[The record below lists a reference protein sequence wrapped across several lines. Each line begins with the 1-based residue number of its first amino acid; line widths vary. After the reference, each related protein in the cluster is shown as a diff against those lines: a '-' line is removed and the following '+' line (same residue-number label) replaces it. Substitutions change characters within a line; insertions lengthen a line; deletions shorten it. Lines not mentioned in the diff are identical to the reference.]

1 MSTGKRSEWE
11 RNNAETLETEHDLLR
26 SGLGP
31 VQQARAQALCSLGHT
46 GAPFPSAA
54 TLLRGQHLPHLACP
68 WSPSFIL
75 LSSRPLGFTGN
86 ALSLIG
92 IETHSPP
99 FSCRWGFHRK
109 KLLLCFCSHQLFG
122 SQIPTS
128 CSTGSSPSWTD
139 SCPSLAG
146 VDLRV
151 SLCRVCPGNL
161 TSPILGPLRSLQMK
175 MALPGNP
182 ASSIII

>member
-1 MSTGKRSEWE
+1 M
-11 RNNAETLETEHDLLR
+11 LR
-26 SGLGP
+26 SGLRP
-31 VQQARAQALCSLGHT
+31 VEQAGAPALCSLGHT
-46 GAPFPSAA
+46 GAAFPSAA
-54 TLLRGQHLPHLACP
+54 TLLRGQHLPYLACP
-68 WSPSFIL
+68 RSPSFIL

-109 KLLLCFCSHQLFG
+109 KLLLCFSSRQLFG

-128 CSTGSSPSWTD
+128 CSTGSSPSWTG

-146 VDLRV
+146 VDRRV
-151 SLCRVCPGNL
+151 PRAGSALV
-161 TSPILGPLRSLQMK
+161 ILLHQHWDLSDLFR
-175 MALPGNP
+175 
-182 ASSIII
+182 